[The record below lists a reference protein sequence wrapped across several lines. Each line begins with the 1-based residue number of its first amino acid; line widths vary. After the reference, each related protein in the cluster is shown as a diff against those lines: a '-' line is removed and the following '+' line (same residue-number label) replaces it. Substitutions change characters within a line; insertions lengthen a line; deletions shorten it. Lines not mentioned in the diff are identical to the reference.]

1 MIVNNKSKKQELVFK
16 NRDQSIC
23 PQTSGPH
30 GPLVTDSIR
39 GEVLCGS
46 CGYVIKEK
54 VEEQGPEQHSFNQEQ
69 YNERARTGAG
79 STLSIHDKG
88 LSTVIGAIDKDA
100 SGNSISSYMK
110 FTFNR
115 LRTWDSRS
123 KSTTLDR
130 NLKTAFSIMQAI
142 QSKLDISD
150 SIVERAAYLYRKAL
164 SKKISRGRTISG
176 LILSALYV
184 ACRESNVPRT
194 LQDMAT
200 AGNVSFKDL
209 SRHYRIFV
217 RTLDLHVDSYN
228 SSDFV
233 SKIGTAVGLSEK
245 AKRDALNILFKA
257 KEKNITDGKNP
268 LSLAAS
274 ALFLAGI
281 INEEKATQKD
291 IAQASGVSSV
301 TIRNVAKTLRKNLG
315 VNVK

>member
-1 MIVNNKSKKQELVFK
+1 MIVNSKMKKQEFVFK
-16 NRDQSIC
+16 EKDSSTC
-23 PQTSGPH
+23 PQTRGPH

-46 CGYVIKEK
+46 CGIVIKEK
-54 VEEQGPEQHSFNQEQ
+54 VEDQGPEQQSFSSEQ
-69 YNERARTGAG
+69 FNERSRTGAG

-88 LSTVIGAIDKDA
+88 LSTVIGNLDKDA
-100 SGNSISSYMK
+100 SGNSISPAMK
-110 FTFNR
+110 FAFNR

-123 KSTTLDR
+123 KSTTQDR
-130 NLKTAFSIMQAI
+130 NLRTAFSIMQAI

-150 SIVERAAYLYRKAL
+150 SVIERAAYLYRKAL
-164 SKKISRGRTISG
+164 TKKISRGRTISG

-200 AGNVSFKDL
+200 AGNISFKDL

-217 RTLDLHVDSYN
+217 RTLELQVDTYN
-228 SSDFV
+228 SGDFV
-233 SKIGTAVGLSEK
+233 SKIGTAVGISEK
-245 AKRDALNILFKA
+245 SKRDALDILFKA

-274 ALFLAGI
+274 AIFLSGI
-281 INEEKATQKD
+281 VNHEKATQKD
-291 IAQASGVSSV
+291 IAKASGISSV
-301 TIRNVAKTLRKNLG
+301 TIRNVAKILRKYVG
-315 VNVK
+315 VCV

>member
-1 MIVNNKSKKQELVFK
+1 
-16 NRDQSIC
+16 
-23 PQTSGPH
+23 
-30 GPLVTDSIR
+30 
-39 GEVLCGS
+39 
-46 CGYVIKEK
+46 
-54 VEEQGPEQHSFNQEQ
+54 
-69 YNERARTGAG
+69 
-79 STLSIHDKG
+79 
-88 LSTVIGAIDKDA
+88 
-100 SGNSISSYMK
+100 MK

-150 SIVERAAYLYRKAL
+150 SIAERAAYLYRKAL

-200 AGNVSFKDL
+200 AGNISFKDL

-217 RTLDLHVDSYN
+217 RTLELHVDSYN

-268 LSLAAS
+268 ISLAAS
-274 ALFLAGI
+274 SLFLAGI
-281 INEEKATQKD
+281 INQENATQKD
-291 IAQASGVSSV
+291 IAQASGISSV

>member
-1 MIVNNKSKKQELVFK
+1 MIVDNKMKKQKLVFK
-16 NRDQSIC
+16 DTGKNIC
-23 PQTSGPH
+23 PQNGGSH

-39 GEVLCGS
+39 GEILCGS
-46 CGYVIKEK
+46 CGLVIKEK
-54 VEEQGPEQHSFNQEQ
+54 VEDQGPEQYSFNQDQ

-88 LSTVIGAIDKDA
+88 LSTVIGTADKDA

-123 KSTTLDR
+123 KSTTMDR
-130 NLKTAFSIMQAI
+130 NLRTAFGIMQAI

-150 SIVERAAYLYRKAL
+150 SVIERAAYLYRKAL

-200 AGNVSFKDL
+200 VGNVSFKDL

-217 RTLDLHVDSYN
+217 RTLDLQVNSYH

-245 AKRDALNILFKA
+245 AKRDALDILFKA
-257 KEKNITDGKNP
+257 KERGIADGKNP
-268 LSLAAS
+268 VSLAAS
-274 ALFLAGI
+274 AIFLSGI
-281 INEEKATQKD
+281 TNDERATQKD
-291 IAQASGVSSV
+291 IAQASGISSV
-301 TIRNVAKTLRKNLG
+301 TIRNVSKTLRKHLE
-315 VNVK
+315 VNTR

>member
-1 MIVNNKSKKQELVFK
+1 MIVNNKMKKQELVFK
-16 NRDQSIC
+16 GKEADVC
-23 PQTSGPH
+23 PQTGGPH

-39 GEVLCGS
+39 GEILCGS
-46 CGYVIKEK
+46 CGIVIKEK
-54 VEEQGPEQHSFNQEQ
+54 VEDQGPEQQLFNAEQ
-69 YNERARTGAG
+69 YNERVRTGAG

-88 LSTVIGAIDKDA
+88 LSTVIGTLDKDA
-100 SGNSISSYMK
+100 SGNSISPYMK

-130 NLKTAFSIMQAI
+130 NLRTAFGIMQAI

-150 SIVERAAYLYRKAL
+150 SVIERAAYLYRKAL

-200 AGNVSFKDL
+200 AGNISFKDL

-217 RTLDLHVDSYN
+217 RTLELHVDSYN
-228 SSDFV
+228 SGDFV

-245 AKRDALNILFKA
+245 AKRDALDILFKA

-268 LSLAAS
+268 ISLAAS
-274 ALFLAGI
+274 AIFLSGI
-281 INEEKATQKD
+281 INQEKATQKD
-291 IAQASGVSSV
+291 IAKASGISSV
-301 TIRNVAKTLRKNLG
+301 TIRNVAKTLRKYLG
-315 VNVK
+315 GLR

>member
-1 MIVNNKSKKQELVFK
+1 
-16 NRDQSIC
+16 
-23 PQTSGPH
+23 
-30 GPLVTDSIR
+30 
-39 GEVLCGS
+39 
-46 CGYVIKEK
+46 
-54 VEEQGPEQHSFNQEQ
+54 
-69 YNERARTGAG
+69 
-79 STLSIHDKG
+79 
-88 LSTVIGAIDKDA
+88 
-100 SGNSISSYMK
+100 MK

-130 NLKTAFSIMQAI
+130 NLKTAFTIMQAI

-301 TIRNVAKTLRKNLG
+301 TIRNVAKTLRKNWG
-315 VNVK
+315 

>member
-1 MIVNNKSKKQELVFK
+1 MIVNSKMKKQEFVFK
-16 NRDQSIC
+16 ENDMC
-23 PQTSGPH
+23 PQTRGPH

-46 CGYVIKEK
+46 CGIVIKEK
-54 VEEQGPEQHSFNQEQ
+54 VEDQGPEQQSFSSEQ
-69 YNERARTGAG
+69 YNERSRTGAG

-88 LSTVIGAIDKDA
+88 LSTVIGTLDKDA
-100 SGNSISSYMK
+100 SGNSISPYMK

-130 NLKTAFSIMQAI
+130 NLRTAFSIMQAI

-150 SIVERAAYLYRKAL
+150 SVIERAAYLYRKAL
-164 SKKISRGRTISG
+164 TKNISRGRTISG

-200 AGNVSFKDL
+200 AGNISFKDL

-217 RTLDLHVDSYN
+217 RTLELQVDTYN
-228 SSDFV
+228 SGDFV

-245 AKRDALNILFKA
+245 TKRDALDILFKA

-274 ALFLAGI
+274 AIFLSGI
-281 INEEKATQKD
+281 VNHEKATQKD
-291 IAQASGVSSV
+291 IAKASGISSV
-301 TIRNVAKTLRKNLG
+301 TIRNVAKILRKYVG
-315 VNVK
+315 VCV